1 MSLLPGRGTSL
12 WDLHRAQA
20 EIDFQNRTSYNLPM
34 GTLGTPTP
42 VAEERDNSRL
52 IIIGAVAV
60 VIAIA
65 LAAAFLL
72 KEPPKKVIPPS
83 IYIPQL
89 KLSDFK
95 MSAAE
100 NFVGSTV
107 SYIDGTVTNT
117 GNKTVTA
124 VQVEVTFKDSTGQ
137 VAQLEP
143 LPLRVVRSNGAY
155 LEPVDLNVAP
165 LAPGQQQPFRL
176 TFDRISAQWNHEY
189 PDIKITDVTTK

>member
-1 MSLLPGRGTSL
+1 
-12 WDLHRAQA
+12 
-20 EIDFQNRTSYNLPM
+20 M

>member
-1 MSLLPGRGTSL
+1 
-12 WDLHRAQA
+12 
-20 EIDFQNRTSYNLPM
+20 M

-83 IYIPQL
+83 IYSPQL
-89 KLSDFK
+89 NLSDFK